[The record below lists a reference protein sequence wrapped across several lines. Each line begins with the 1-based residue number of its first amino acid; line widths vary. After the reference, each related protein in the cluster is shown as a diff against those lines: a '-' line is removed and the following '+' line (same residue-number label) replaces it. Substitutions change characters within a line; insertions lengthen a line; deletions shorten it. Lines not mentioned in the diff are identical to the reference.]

1 MEFLYVLAIV
11 FAFFG
16 ISFLLINI
24 RQIFTG
30 KEFRGTCAT
39 NNPML
44 KNQTGECGVC
54 GSKPGEDC
62 KQPELERRAS

>member
-1 MEFLYVLAIV
+1 MEFLYVLGIIFTV
-11 FAFFG
+11 FG
-16 ISFLLINI
+16 VSFLLINI

-44 KNQTGECGVC
+44 KSQIGECTVC
-54 GSKPGEDC
+54 GKKADEAC
-62 KQPELERRAS
+62 KMPEVKSA